1 MQENHPC
8 RSYSQYAPGP
18 AVDRRPVREDNEGR
32 ARQAASVPG
41 REQQCRLGNAARVVR
56 KIPVSLSDEERRSLE
71 ELERDLVA
79 TDPDLA
85 LELTSGRLRG
95 AMARNTLGILA

>member
-1 MQENHPC
+1 M
-8 RSYSQYAPGP
+8 
-18 AVDRRPVREDNEGR
+18 
-32 ARQAASVPG
+32 
-41 REQQCRLGNAARVVR
+41 
-56 KIPVSLSDEERRSLE
+56 SLSEEERRSLE

-95 AMARNTLGILA
+95 AKARTTGGILAVVCGFAMVIAGIITQLVVLGVLGFLLASSGAYLLIARRPFRRRVKRHDDGDGPSPGT